1 MNIEFTG
8 KFEKQIDQIR
18 DKKLKSEI
26 ANIVRAVIAAQTLA
40 RVPNLKK
47 LKGYKTA
54 YRIRTGNYRIGIII
68 QNNVILFAAF
78 ADRKDIYKIFP

>member
-78 ADRKDIYKIFP
+78 ADRKDIYNIFP